1 MDHGGSVQW
10 DLDLSHGRNAAT
22 VQDSESISPYTEG
35 DTKGFSLS
43 SPLQS
48 PANEPNLKVKKCF
61 EAELGPAFLDR
72 SGQERVKGG
81 ILKTQRIPSSEPFLI
96 VLDQQMPS

>member
-1 MDHGGSVQW
+1 MAG
-10 DLDLSHGRNAAT
+10 
-22 VQDSESISPYTEG
+22 TEAEYPC
-35 DTKGFSLS
+35 FSLLPPS
-43 SPLQS
+43 NLLP
-48 PANEPNLKVKKCF
+48 PEPNLKVKEYFK
-61 EAELGPAFLDR
+61 AELGPVFLDR